1 MSESIFERIARRQ
14 RGVRLT
20 AWCLGLLAATGAC
33 GDGASTG
40 PDAGQLAIT
49 ITGLPATV
57 PASVTILGPGGFQFV
72 TGASRTL
79 AALDPGSYTLTAAEV
94 TSGGSRYAPSPATQ
108 TVLVT
113 SGALATATPITYAV
127 ATARLSLAVLGLP
140 AGAPGSI
147 TIVGPSSYTQ
157 NVTESDEIDLLQ
169 PGTYTITASD
179 VQTGGEIYRP
189 SPRTQV
195 LSLTASATPAVA
207 TVAYGT
213 GTATLNLTISGLPQG
228 TGADVTVTGPA
239 GFERT
244 VTTTSS
250 LEYLEAGSYTVI
262 ADTVGSNLT
271 THAPSP
277 VSQTIDIT
285 DGAASSATVTYGSAP
300 LDLALELVAA
310 GLTAP
315 VFLTAPEG
323 DARLFVVERSGRI
336 RIIENGALLA
346 TPFLDHQV
354 AVDFTGE
361 RGMLSMTFDPDY
373 ATNGLFYV
381 YYNTFFGLMR
391 VERFHSTPG
400 SDVAGASAG
409 AVMVFPHGGENH
421 HGGLIAFG
429 PDRMLYVAPGDGGC
443 CGDPQN
449 NAQNL
454 NSMLGKVLR
463 IDPRTTPYTIPP
475 DNPFVGR
482 PGVFTEI
489 WASGLRNP
497 WRFSFDAPAGLL
509 YIGDVGQDSR
519 EEINVSPTTTA
530 GLNYGWRLME
540 GTACFNPTSNCNP
553 SGQLTLP
560 AHQYLHT
567 EGCSVTGG
575 YVYRG
580 TAIPELT
587 GHYLYSD
594 YCQGWLRSFRATT
607 TGIAT
612 EHRTWTGVTLP
623 GTLSFGRDGAGEL
636 YMIAGTQV
644 WRIVRR

>member
-1 MSESIFERIARRQ
+1 MSRSISERPVRRQ
-14 RGVRLT
+14 RGMRLT
-20 AWCLGLLAATGAC
+20 ALVVGLVGVIAAC
-33 GDGASTG
+33 GDGGSTG
-40 PDAGQLAIT
+40 PESGRLAIT
-49 ITGLPATV
+49 ITGLPAGV
-57 PASVTILGPGGFQFV
+57 PGSVTIAGPDGFQFV
-72 TGASRTL
+72 TGSSRTL
-79 AALDPGSYTLTAAEV
+79 ASLDPGSYTITAAEV

-113 SGALATATPITYAV
+113 SNALATATPVTYAV
-127 ATARLSLAVLGLP
+127 ASARLALTILGLP
-140 AGAPGSI
+140 EGSPASI
-147 TIVGPSSYTQ
+147 TVVGPASYTRS
-157 NVTESDEIDLLQ
+157 VTESDTIDVLQ
-169 PGTYTITASD
+169 PGAYTITASD
-179 VQTGGEIYRP
+179 VPAAGRTYHP
-189 SPRTQV
+189 SPPAQV
-195 LSLTASATPAVA
+195 LSLTASPTPTMA
-207 TVAYGT
+207 TVAYGA
-213 GTATLNLTISGLPQG
+213 GTATLNLTISGLPTG
-228 TGADVTVTGPA
+228 TAAGVTVTGPA

-244 VTTTSS
+244 IAASTT
-250 LEYLEAGSYTVI
+250 LEYLEGGSYTI
-262 ADTVGSNLT
+262 TANTVGSNLT

-277 VSQTIDIT
+277 PSQTISVT
-285 DGAASSATVTYGSAP
+285 DGATMAATVTYGSTP
-300 LDLALELVAA
+300 LELAIELVAA

-323 DARLFVVERSGRI
+323 DARLFVVERNGRV
-336 RIIENGALLA
+336 RIIENGELLA
-346 TPFLDHQV
+346 TPFLDNRV
-354 AVDFTGE
+354 VVDFTGE

-381 YYNTFFGLMR
+381 YYNTLLGLMR

-400 SDVAGASAG
+400 SDVAGASGG
-409 AVMVFPHGGENH
+409 AVMTFPHGGDNH

-454 NSMLGKVLR
+454 QTLLGKLLR
-463 IDPRTTPYTIPP
+463 IDPRTTPYGIPA
-475 DNPFVGR
+475 DNPFLGQSGVR
-482 PGVFTEI
+482 PEI
-489 WASGLRNP
+489 WAYGLRNP

-519 EEINVSPTTTA
+519 EEVNVSPTTAA

-540 GTACFNPTSNCNP
+540 GTACYNPTSNCNP
-553 SGQLTLP
+553 TGQLTLP

-607 TGIAT
+607 GGVAT

-623 GTLSFGRDGAGEL
+623 GTLSFGRDGTGEL